1 MVISLRAYKVGYHL
15 QNAIRSNQYC
25 IVFWIFWSKCR
36 RIIIFPWHTVYKW
49 TLKIIITSTGRH
61 TNLVHPRRL
70 FIRAGFEL
78 LMQRGFLIS
87 LRSRG
92 AVAWG
97 YAVVSATR
105 TGEVLNFKR
114 ALPNRFS
121 SLYYTRAHRERA

>member
-1 MVISLRAYKVGYHL
+1 LVISLRTCKVGYRL
-15 QNAIRSNQYC
+15 KNVIRSDQYC
-25 IVFWIFWSKCR
+25 IVFWN
-36 RIIIFPWHTVYKW
+36 VW
-49 TLKIIITSTGRH
+49 TNNFFSTADQINFKNYLNVDRYTYRH
-61 TNLVHPRRL
+61 KNSVHPRRS

-114 ALPNRFS
+114 ALPNRFYY
-121 SLYYTRAHRERA
+121 LYYTRAHRERA